1 MSKQVTTSWYVGA
14 WVVAA
19 LAVGAMIAMAR
30 AGQISE
36 SPPTGLMLAYM
47 LLLGCSL
54 MMLVMFVGAMLRL
67 AALHAWG
74 WFTAVLLLQ
83 LCGLGILGMLA
94 YALSGPSEAEEIVV
108 RPRIVA

>member
-30 AGQISE
+30 AGQVSD

-47 LLLGCSL
+47 LLLGCT
-54 MMLVMFVGAMLRL
+54 LVMLLTFLGAVLRL

-94 YALSGPSEAEEIVV
+94 YAVAGPSEADEIIT

>member
-30 AGQISE
+30 AGQISG
-36 SPPTGLMLAYM
+36 SPPTGLMLAYI

-54 MMLVMFVGAMLRL
+54 VMLVMFVGAMLRL

-74 WFTAVLLLQ
+74 WFTAVLMLQ

-94 YALSGPSEAEEIVV
+94 YAVAGPSEAEEIVV